1 MICQTAA
8 SVVLVAF
15 VTVISGHPYAHPH
28 AFAYPYA
35 HIPAYQQQHQ
45 QRQFYYPAAPQ
56 AALPFQQ
63 QFPFAAPPTHTNY
76 VYLAAPPQQAHAQQP
91 ARLVSAVPSA
101 LRYQPTV
108 ASTAVNGQYV
118 VVYPGQAA
126 ATLPGAGNTATV
138 VLVSRQG
145 EGGEGGAGVGG
156 EGEGPGWTDFFGQIG
171 EYFSWPFAPTPPESL
186 PVENPDAGSSVSP
199 ANPEKVQASN
209 LKKQPEAMSE
219 KEVNANTVAAAPQQK
234 FVVVG
239 QPQFF
244 GHYAAL
250 QKANPVSLPTA
261 TNGAISSFLLLRN
274 GANAQQIA
282 DEPVVSADGP
292 GSAALAYHK
301 LLVLSKQQKD
311 RERMTAAA
319 ESASVTVDAKDT
331 ASNSSSAESGNE
343 ESENVESSEHEE
355 VGPSIAQAKPQAISL
370 AGPGGVAAAAPV
382 GTALVGPGG
391 MALSAPHATAVAG
404 PTQGAPISIAPANKA
419 AKTYFLAKQN
429 PQYLYQFKP

>member
-145 EGGEGGAGVGG
+145 EG
-156 EGEGPGWTDFFGQIG
+156 
-171 EYFSWPFAPTPPESL
+171 
-186 PVENPDAGSSVSP
+186 VENPDAGSSVSP

>member
-1 MICQTAA
+1 MICQSAV
-8 SVVLVAF
+8 SVLLVATF
-15 VTVISGHPYAHPH
+15 VSVSSGYPYAHPH

-35 HIPAYQQQHQ
+35 HIPAYQQHHQ
-45 QRQFYYPAAPQ
+45 QRQFYYPTAQA
-56 AALPFQQ
+56 AALPFQQQQ
-63 QFPFAAPPTHTNY
+63 QFPFAAPPATNY
-76 VYLAAPPQQAHAQQP
+76 VYLAAPQQAHAQQP
-91 ARLVSAVPSA
+91 ARLVSPVPSA
-101 LRYQPTV
+101 LRYQPT
-108 ASTAVNGQYV
+108 TAVNGQYV

-126 ATLPGAGNTATV
+126 ATIPGAGSTATV

-145 EGGEGGAGVGG
+145 EGGEGAG
-156 EGEGPGWTDFFGQIG
+156 EGEGAGWTDFFGQIG
-171 EYFSWPFAPTPPESL
+171 EYFSWPFAPTPPEAL
-186 PVENPDAGSSVSP
+186 PVENPDSGSAVAP
-199 ANPEKVQASN
+199 ANPEKLEASN
-209 LKKQPEAMSE
+209 SKKQPESMNE
-219 KEVNANTVAAAPQQK
+219 KEVSSNAVSAAPQQK
-234 FVVVG
+234 LVLVG

-250 QKANPVSLPTA
+250 QKANPVSLPSA

-274 GANAQQIA
+274 GVNAQQVA

-311 RERMTAAA
+311 RERMTAAPSA
-319 ESASVTVDAKDT
+319 EHASVTVDAKET

-343 ESENVESSEHEE
+343 DSENVESSEHEE

-404 PTQGAPISIAPANKA
+404 PTQGAPISIAPAANKA